1 MELSPNS
8 GVGSRPVAHYSLRI
22 LVAEDDVAVANGFE
36 SILSQSGYEV
46 IGVAKDGMEAV
57 ELANMLHPDLILM
70 DIKMP
75 RMDGIEA
82 ARQINRDRAGNF
94 IPIVLVTAY
103 AEKVLVNRAKESG
116 VLGYLIKPVHIDDII
131 PAVEMAYNAA
141 QKINALEGAVENLSE
156 ELESR
161 KLIER
166 AKGILMKRLKISEAE
181 AFQMMQQEARRQRI
195 KMKNLAKAIVTSD
208 SIIS

>member
-103 AEKVLVNRAKESG
+103 AEKALVNRAKESG